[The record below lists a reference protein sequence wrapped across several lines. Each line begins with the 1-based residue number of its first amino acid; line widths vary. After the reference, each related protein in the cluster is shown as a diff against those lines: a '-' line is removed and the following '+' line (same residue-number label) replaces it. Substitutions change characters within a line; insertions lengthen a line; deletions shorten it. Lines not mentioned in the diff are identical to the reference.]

1 MRGQLI
7 SDIRMHGT
15 FFGEHLTV
23 RREIC
28 EHTQIDRLRIS
39 DVFPA
44 SDSRKYVC
52 REKKK
57 ISEKHQELGFKFW
70 CKIVNTYEIYK

>member
-1 MRGQLI
+1 MGGQRI
-7 SDIRMHGT
+7 SDIWMYGT

-39 DVFPA
+39 DLFPA

-52 REKKK
+52 REKKQ
-57 ISEKHQELGFKFW
+57 ISEKHQELGNQFW
-70 CKIVNTYEIYK
+70 CKHLRNI